1 MQKRFYFLISK
12 MIYFGSRSYT
22 WARTI
27 LKRSNAGITGKLS
40 PILKNTKQDSALVQL
55 FTSWKAPSLIFL
67 PSKVCNL
74 GEWVFKKNKHNLSD
88 VTLSLFS
95 SAVYIVTEHRPKVCE
110 RSSRN
115 GGWAQTEGLRT
126 KFTKPKPKFPSN

>member
-27 LKRSNAGITGKLS
+27 LKSSNAGITGKLS
-40 PILKNTKQDSALVQL
+40 PILKNTKQDAALVQL

-74 GEWVFKKNKHNLSD
+74 VRGCLKDKHNLSD

-95 SAVYIVTEHRPKVCE
+95 SEVYTVTEHRPKVCE